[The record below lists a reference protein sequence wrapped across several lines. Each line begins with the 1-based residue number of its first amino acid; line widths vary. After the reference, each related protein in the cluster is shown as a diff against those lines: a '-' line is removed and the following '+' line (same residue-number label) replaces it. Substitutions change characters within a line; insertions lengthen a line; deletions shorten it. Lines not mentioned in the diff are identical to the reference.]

1 MTSQTSLLPAP
12 VFSILILV
20 ALLMLPLTRAAE
32 HSVPTDTWIPGW
44 LVVVAALG
52 ALLVAALAA
61 VVIGLRL
68 CRLLLSPLDRVRLLG
83 EVGYVEV
90 DGRQPLKDVV
100 ELVRRRRCVGDVP
113 PVYPN
118 GWFALVES
126 RCLGV
131 GEVKNVFCVGEH
143 CPPTGRFLS
152 NTVRRCRHVED
163 KQQNRVN
170 FSKGGPH
177 GQSRPVTYISLTNL
191 MLKLVRGLSLGNSI
205 ITPHGSTNVRTLC
218 SKK

>member
-1 MTSQTSLLPAP
+1 MTSQRSLLPAP

-32 HSVPTDTWIPGW
+32 HSEPTDTWIPGR

-61 VVIGLRL
+61 VVIGARL

-83 EVGYVEV
+83 EIGYVED
-90 DGRQPLKDVV
+90 DGRPPLKDVV

-126 RCLGV
+126 RCLAV
-131 GEVKNVFCVGEH
+131 GEAKNVFCVGEH
-143 CPPTGRFLS
+143 RQQISIRYCPTMS
-152 NTVRRCRHVED
+152 TCRR
-163 KQQNRVN
+163 
-170 FSKGGPH
+170 
-177 GQSRPVTYISLTNL
+177 
-191 MLKLVRGLSLGNSI
+191 
-205 ITPHGSTNVRTLC
+205 
-218 SKK
+218 